1 MEANFLS
8 DSNPYQAYTDGDL
21 GSNNPLRLV
30 IALYEGALEATRCAA
45 GCLEAGDIW
54 GRSKAINKT
63 VAILSELLASLDLA
77 KGGDI
82 AQNLKRLYGYMQ
94 TRLLEA
100 HARQAAAPL
109 KEVEKLLGTLLEG
122 WHQADETQAR
132 AQQDRPAPEM
142 VPGRKAETF
151 EALPYAAYFNDVP
164 ETLSGTAFSF

>member
-8 DSNPYQAYTDGDL
+8 GSNPYQAYMDGDL

-30 IALYEGALEATRCAA
+30 IALYEGALEATRRAA

-82 AQNLKRLYGYMQ
+82 AQNLKRLYSYMQ

-122 WHQADETQAR
+122 WHQAAETQAGETM
-132 AQQDRPAPEM
+132 ALEI

-151 EALPYAAYFNDVP
+151 EALPYAAYFNEVP
-164 ETLSGTAFSF
+164 ETLSGMAFSF